1 MPVGEWMR
9 RRGEGL
15 GRLVVAQP
23 GIAEICRPE
32 PAARL
37 FLSADRHAGLAA
49 WTLLFYALWHRRH
62 ILGLAAEGGV
72 FDTLAATPKDG

>member
-1 MPVGEWMR
+1 MR
-9 RRGEGL
+9 RRGAAL
-15 GRLVVAQP
+15 GRLVLALP

-37 FLSADRHAGLAA
+37 FLSADKHSGLAA

-62 ILGLAAEGGV
+62 ILGLAAEGDV
-72 FDTLAATPKDG
+72 FDALATTPKDG